1 MAGDRRGDERGPGE
15 KVVLFALSR
24 DAKSGTWRFTMRR
37 AYGLA
42 TAVVLLVSSSVAAL
56 GQAPAP
62 AKTAGEDVAATV
74 SILDHVWLDAAHNG
88 DDATLEWLFADNFV
102 EIHPGGLIASKQ
114 QQIDQIKNP
123 QGPSLELHPDN
134 IKVLYSSPDVAVIMD
149 TTTIRG
155 KSGDVTY
162 DGPHR
167 VIRVF
172 AKQHGRWRAAGAGI
186 VKIAAQ

>member
-1 MAGDRRGDERGPGE
+1 M
-15 KVVLFALSR
+15 K
-24 DAKSGTWRFTMRR
+24 R
-37 AYGLA
+37 AYGLIA
-42 TAVVLLVSSSVAAL
+42 AMFLVIASGAIAL
-56 GQAPAP
+56 GQAPA
-62 AKTAGEDVAATV
+62 KTAAEDVAATV

-102 EIHPGGLIASKQ
+102 EVHPGGLIVNKQ

-134 IKVLYSSPDVAVIMD
+134 IKVLYSSPDVAVLMD

-162 DGPHR
+162 DGPNR

-172 AKQHGRWRAAGAGI
+172 VKQQGRWRAAGAGI
-186 VKIAAQ
+186 VKIAPQ

>member
-1 MAGDRRGDERGPGE
+1 
-15 KVVLFALSR
+15 
-24 DAKSGTWRFTMRR
+24 MRC

-42 TAVVLLVSSSVAAL
+42 ATLILIIASGAIAL
-56 GQAPAP
+56 GQAP

-88 DDATLEWLFADNFV
+88 DDATLEWLFVDNFV
-102 EIHPGGLIASKQ
+102 EIHPGGLIATKQ

-149 TTTIRG
+149 TTTIKG

-172 AKQHGRWRAAGAGI
+172 VKQHGRWRAAGAGI